1 MHTYTPSNS
10 FHTTVQMPDDGD
22 NGTAS
27 NQNVA
32 DEAALDN
39 TNYLYNLLP
48 IRRLIKHYMY
58 PALPAWENNPPWPAM
73 NITELG
79 YQSGG
84 GTDWSGGSPY
94 VVVNPTANVFPCQI
108 GDIIDVDGQFHS
120 ACTVGGS
127 NDALTVEYAIY
138 CCTTDSG
145 GIAQYPTY
153 VAYAIAPNNSLAYPI
168 HLRGRYIAEVAG
180 PLCVWIKCRFSVG
193 GSGGRVSIMAPT
205 QFLVQQFR

>member
-1 MHTYTPSNS
+1 L
-10 FHTTVQMPDDGD
+10 
-22 NGTAS
+22 AS
-27 NQNVA
+27 
-32 DEAALDN
+32 DE
-39 TNYLYNLLP
+39 YYGIRLP
-48 IRRLIKHYMY
+48 VRWWYRLERRFPLCRCY
-58 PALPAWENNPPWPAM
+58 
-73 NITELG
+73 
-79 YQSGG
+79 
-84 GTDWSGGSPY
+84 
-94 VVVNPTANVFPCQI
+94 PTANVFPCQI

-153 VAYAIAPNNSLAYPI
+153 VHIAIAPNNSLAYPI

-193 GSGGRVSIMAPT
+193 GSGVVCPSWSYPI
-205 QFLVQQFR
+205 FRFNNSAKRSFKEIICLG